1 MREGVRN
8 MASVTGRRLSRV
20 VLLRWLAVGSMAAAV
35 ALLCGCVPPTTATFW
50 SPDGSAVAYESDG
63 QLCLYDVAT
72 KESRQVNTGD
82 LAVMPLAWS
91 PDGKVVACYAGKKDS
106 QEPASLCAVNV
117 TSGEVA
123 VLAAGIWP
131 PPDSGDEA
139 NSSET
144 GDAPGAVAEFAIL
157 ILTFGQPVAWSP
169 DGRRIAYLGASD
181 AGSSVVVV
189 DVAAGAG
196 KRIVESRTCI
206 TLISWSPD
214 GRRLAYVTA
223 DLEPT
228 PTSPQ
233 PALFA
238 YDFAT
243 ETSTSIANVPGDGP
257 AAGTRLQWSPDSTQ
271 IAFIAPDPP
280 NNTAIGY
287 LVDAKPGAEVRKVVR
302 GISEAAAWSP
312 DLKGIA
318 FVEERHDG
326 AVVVLYRGV
335 RPPVRRVLGEI
346 TEASP
351 TPPPAYSIPQFPP
364 HGRFLSFLVLTE
376 TEEGPPKVSVLPVR

>member
-1 MREGVRN
+1 
-8 MASVTGRRLSRV
+8 MASVTSRHMSRV
-20 VLLRWLAVGSMAAAV
+20 VLVRWLAVGGMAAAV

-50 SPDGSAVAYESDG
+50 SPDGSAVAYQSDG
-63 QLCLYDVAT
+63 QLYLYDVVT
-72 KESRQVNTGD
+72 KESRKVNTGD

-91 PDGKVVACYAGKKDS
+91 PDGKTIACYAGKKDS
-106 QEPASLCAVNV
+106 QEAASLCAVDAA
-117 TSGEVA
+117 SGETS
-123 VLAAGIWP
+123 VLARNVWP
-131 PPDSGDEA
+131 PPDTEDAPE
-139 NSSET
+139 SSET
-144 GDAPGAVAEFAIL
+144 GDDPGAVTGLAIL
-157 ILTFGQPVAWSP
+157 LFGQPVAWSP
-169 DGRRIAYLGASD
+169 DGRRIAYLEASD
-181 AGSSVVVV
+181 TGSSVVVV
-189 DVAAGAG
+189 DVSSGAG

-214 GRRLAYVTA
+214 GRRLAYVAA
-223 DLEPT
+223 DLERT

-271 IAFIAPDPP
+271 IGFIAPDPP
-280 NNTAIGY
+280 NGTAIGCV
-287 LVDAKPGAEVRKVVR
+287 VDAKPGAEVRKTVR

-318 FVEERHDG
+318 FVEERED
-326 AVVVLYRGV
+326 AAVVLYRGV

-351 TPPPAYSIPQFPP
+351 MTSPAYSIPQFPP
-364 HGRFLSFLVLTE
+364 DGQFLSFLVLA
-376 TEEGPPKVSVLPVR
+376 EEGPPKVRVLPVR

>member
-1 MREGVRN
+1 
-8 MASVTGRRLSRV
+8 MASVTSRHVSRV

-35 ALLCGCVPPTTATFW
+35 ALLCGCVPPMISTFW
-50 SPDGSAVAYESDG
+50 SPDGSTVAYESDG
-63 QLCLYDVAT
+63 QLYLYDVMT

-82 LAVMPLAWS
+82 LVVMPLAWS
-91 PDGKVVACYAGKKDS
+91 PDGKVIACYAAKKDS
-106 QEPASLCAVNV
+106 QEAASLCAVDAA
-117 TSGEVA
+117 SGEVA
-123 VLAAGIWP
+123 VLAGGVWP
-131 PPDSGDEA
+131 APDTGDTPEPP
-139 NSSET
+139 ET
-144 GDAPGAVAEFAIL
+144 GDGSGAVADLALAVL
-157 ILTFGQPVAWSP
+157 IFGQPVAWSP

-214 GRRLAYVTA
+214 GRRLAYVAA
-223 DLEPT
+223 DLERT

-271 IAFIAPDPP
+271 IGFIVPDPP
-280 NNTAIGY
+280 NGTAIGCV
-287 LVDAKPGAEVRKVVR
+287 VDAKPGAEVRKVVR

-364 HGRFLSFLVLTE
+364 DGQFLSFLVLA
-376 TEEGPPKVSVLPVR
+376 EEGPPKVRVLPVR